1 MTIETKYNIGNIV
14 WMYVLNEPTEVVITK
29 VKTLSHSK
37 FNTNVSYRIKC
48 VDEDYEVEISEKYL
62 YKTKEELLNSN

>member
-48 VDEDYEVEISEKYL
+48 VGQPHPPKGGCLIQRV
-62 YKTKEELLNSN
+62 